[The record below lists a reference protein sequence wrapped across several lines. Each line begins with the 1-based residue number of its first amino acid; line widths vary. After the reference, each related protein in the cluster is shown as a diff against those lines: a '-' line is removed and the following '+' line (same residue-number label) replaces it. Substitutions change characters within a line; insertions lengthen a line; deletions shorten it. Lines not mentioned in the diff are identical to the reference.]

1 MGKQPQIV
9 EIKMAAVEA
18 MVERA
23 KGLLAKE
30 DHDLLKGLVDTLLTL
45 VGAGAERPYDDR
57 TPAPIGRHGEHRE
70 DDRGVGKTERG

>member
-23 KGLLAKE
+23 KGLLAK
-30 DHDLLKGLVDTLLTL
+30 LKFLS
-45 VGAGAERPYDDR
+45 R
-57 TPAPIGRHGEHRE
+57 
-70 DDRGVGKTERG
+70 KTDIPC

>member
-1 MGKQPQIV
+1 MRSGLSMGKQPQIV

-30 DHDLLKGLVDTLLTL
+30 DHDLLKGLVDLCSPWW
-45 VGAGAERPYDDR
+45 GWC
-57 TPAPIGRHGEHRE
+57 
-70 DDRGVGKTERG
+70 GKAVRRSHACADWSW